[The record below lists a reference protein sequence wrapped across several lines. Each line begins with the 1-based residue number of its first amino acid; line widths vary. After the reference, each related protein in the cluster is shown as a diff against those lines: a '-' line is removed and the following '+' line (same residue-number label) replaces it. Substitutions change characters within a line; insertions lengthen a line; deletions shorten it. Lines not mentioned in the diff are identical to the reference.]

1 MQNPSPN
8 STTPHSNTSS
18 TTSSTTRSTASTTR
32 TDAALRRIIDIMVQ
46 LRDPETGC
54 PWDVK
59 QTFETIAPYT
69 IEEAYETAD
78 AIQRGNLE
86 DIRDELGDLLLQV
99 VFQARIAEEAGH
111 FDLADIATS
120 ISEKMIA
127 RHPHIFTDDSDR
139 PNATRPN
146 VTRPSVTRPSADGQK
161 QIWEEIK
168 AEERAA
174 KGKTGV
180 LDDVAI
186 GLSPML
192 RALKLQKRAARV
204 GFDWPEFAQLR
215 DKLHEETAELEAE
228 LSANTAD
235 RQKIS
240 DEVGDILF
248 VAVNIARKAGVD
260 PETALLGCNQ
270 KFEQRFRYIE
280 QNIEKYNKSIEDSSL
295 EEMESLWQEAK
306 SATKSS
312 PSPDKADNSDKADG
326 ADKSGGKA
334 D

>member
-1 MQNPSPN
+1 
-8 STTPHSNTSS
+8 
-18 TTSSTTRSTASTTR
+18 
-32 TDAALRRIIDIMVQ
+32 MVQ

-146 VTRPSVTRPSADGQK
+146 VTRPSADGQK

-180 LDDVAI
+180 LDDLAI

-204 GFDWPEFAQLR
+204 GFDWLEFAQLR

-228 LSANTAD
+228 LSANTPD

-280 QNIEKYNKSIEDSSL
+280 QSIEKYNKFIEDSSL

-306 SATKSS
+306 SATKSGR
-312 PSPDKADNSDKADG
+312 SPDKADNSNKADG

>member
-8 STTPHSNTSS
+8 SITPDSS
-18 TTSSTTRSTASTTR
+18 TSSTTRSTASVTR

-127 RHPHIFTDDSDR
+127 RHPHIFTDDSDI
-139 PNATRPN
+139 PNTTRPN
-146 VTRPSVTRPSADGQK
+146 ADGQK

-228 LSANTAD
+228 LSAGTAD
-235 RQKIS
+235 KQKIS

-260 PETALLGCNQ
+260 PETALVGCNQ

-280 QNIEKYNKSIEDSSL
+280 QNIEKYNKSIEVSSL

-306 SATKSS
+306 SATKSDR
-312 PSPDKADNSDKADG
+312 SPDKADRADNSDKADR

>member
-8 STTPHSNTSS
+8 STAPQNNTSS
-18 TTSSTTRSTASTTR
+18 TAR

-139 PNATRPN
+139 PKA
-146 VTRPSVTRPSADGQK
+146 TRPSVTRPSADGQK

-280 QNIEKYNKSIEDSSL
+280 QNIEKYNKSIEDLSL

-306 SATKSS
+306 SATKSGR
-312 PSPDKADNSDKADG
+312 SPDKADNSDKADG

-334 D
+334 N

>member
-1 MQNPSPN
+1 
-8 STTPHSNTSS
+8 
-18 TTSSTTRSTASTTR
+18 
-32 TDAALRRIIDIMVQ
+32 MVQ

-312 PSPDKADNSDKADG
+312 PSPDKAD
-326 ADKSGGKA
+326 KSGGKA